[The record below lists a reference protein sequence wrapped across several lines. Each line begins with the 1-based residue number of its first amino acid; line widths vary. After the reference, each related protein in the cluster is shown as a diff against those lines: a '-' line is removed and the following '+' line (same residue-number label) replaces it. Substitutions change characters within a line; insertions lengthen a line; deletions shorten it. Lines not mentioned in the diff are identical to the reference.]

1 LRPQPDDV
9 LVVDN
14 SSGEKETECVA
25 REFGVR
31 YTVEPVTGLSR
42 ARNRGLAESYT
53 ELIAYIDD
61 DAKADEKWLA
71 LLVAPFSDP
80 LVAMATGETVELE
93 SEAYEFKDKP
103 SRLLTSRSPLW
114 FEIATFGGLGFGTN
128 MVVRKSVCTGDQL
141 FDVRLGRGTPIRL
154 GEESHAFASLLKR
167 GYSAVHVPQAI
178 VVHPS
183 SLMDVQLEASSS
195 MAYWLLLFVESPEH
209 RGDLLRFLFRRIRRV
224 PLSWDRRSR
233 LPGDI
238 ITSGWRVYL
247 RAGLHALRLF
257 ARGWK

>member
-1 LRPQPDDV
+1 M
-9 LVVDN
+9 VDN
-14 SSGEKETECVA
+14 SLGEEETERVA

-31 YTVEPVTGLSR
+31 YTVEPITGLSR
-42 ARNRGLAESYT
+42 ARNRGLSESNT
-53 ELIAYIDD
+53 DLVAFIDD
-61 DAKADEKWLA
+61 DARADEKWLG
-71 LLVAPFSDP
+71 LLVAPFADP
-80 LVAMATGETVELE
+80 LVAVATGETVELD
-93 SEAYEFKDKP
+93 SETDALKNKP
-103 SRLLTSRSPLW
+103 PRMLTSQSPLW

-128 MVVRKSVCTGDQL
+128 MIVRKSLCTGGQL

-183 SLMDVQLEASSS
+183 WPRDIQLEASSS
-195 MAYWLLLFVESPEH
+195 MAYWLLLFVESPDH
-209 RGDLLRFLFRRIRRV
+209 RGDLLRFLFRRVRRV
-224 PLSWDRRSR
+224 PLSWDRKPQ

-247 RAGLHALRLF
+247 RAGLNALRLF

>member
-1 LRPQPDDV
+1 
-9 LVVDN
+9 VVDN
-14 SSGEKETECVA
+14 SSGEEETERVA

-31 YTVEPVTGLSR
+31 YTVEPITGLSR
-42 ARNRGLAESYT
+42 ARNRGLSESNT
-53 ELIAYIDD
+53 DLVAYIDD
-61 DAKADEKWLA
+61 DGRADEKWLG
-71 LLVAPFSDP
+71 LLVAPFADP
-80 LVAMATGETVELE
+80 LVAVTTGETVELG
-93 SEAYEFKDKP
+93 SEADAFKGKP
-103 SRLLTSRSPLW
+103 PRLLTSRSPLW

-128 MVVRKSVCTGDQL
+128 MVVRKSLCAGDQL

-178 VVHPS
+178 VIHPS
-183 SLMDVQLEASSS
+183 SPRDVQLEASSS
-195 MAYWLLLFVESPEH
+195 MAYWLLLFVESPDH

-224 PLSWDRRSR
+224 PLSWDRRPQ

-247 RAGLHALRLF
+247 RAGLHALQLF

>member
-1 LRPQPDDV
+1 M
-9 LVVDN
+9 VDN
-14 SSGEKETECVA
+14 SSGEKETERVA

-31 YTVEPVTGLSR
+31 YTVEPITGLSR
-42 ARNRGLAESYT
+42 ARNRAIAESNT
-53 ELIAYIDD
+53 DLVAYIDD
-61 DAKADEKWLA
+61 DGRADEKWLG
-71 LLVAPFSDP
+71 LLVAPFADP
-80 LVAMATGETVELE
+80 LVAVATGETVESDGEVDAVKNKL
-93 SEAYEFKDKP
+93 
-103 SRLLTSRSPLW
+103 SRSLTSRSPLW

-183 SLMDVQLEASSS
+183 SPRDVQLEASSS
-195 MAYWLLLFVESPEH
+195 MAYWLLLFVESPDH

-224 PLSWDRRSR
+224 PLSWDRRPQ

-247 RAGLHALRLF
+247 RAGLPMHCDCSLADGSDA
-257 ARGWK
+257 ARC